1 MQYLQKYILYI
12 ILFFILF
19 SGCDFFGGNTKK
31 GTITI
36 GKRVISEDELQKDIV
51 RIIFEMGITDQEAK
65 LGIRQIINKVI
76 EKNLILEYG
85 KEEGITVTD
94 RELESAIRE
103 IKRDYPEDVFNELL
117 LKRYIDTK
125 EWKEELKQELLIK
138 KIVSSVVVEL
148 APITFDESKEY
159 YNGHQDEFRHP
170 DMVQICQIVTKSGEE
185 AEMILERL
193 SEGEKMDDLARK
205 YSIAPEGE
213 NGGVVGWI
221 AKGEIDKNIEDLVFS
236 LREGEISGI
245 LETPYGFHIFKVLSV
260 REAGIKR
267 FPETMAEIDSI
278 LTNEKK
284 ELFYKEW
291 INKLKDRFPVNIDE
305 KIYDDWNMEDRQ

>member
-1 MQYLQKYILYI
+1 MHCLQKYILYI

-19 SGCDFFGGNTKK
+19 SGCDFFEGNTKK

-36 GKRVISEDELQKDIV
+36 GKRVISEDELQKDIE

-65 LGIRQIINKVI
+65 LGIRQIIDKVI

-85 KEEGITVTD
+85 KEQGITATD
-94 RELESAIRE
+94 GELESAIKE
-103 IKRDYPEDVFNELL
+103 IKGDYPEDVFNELL
-117 LKRYIDTK
+117 LKRYIDIK
-125 EWKEELKQELLIK
+125 EWKKELKQELLIK
-138 KIVSSVVVEL
+138 KIVSSVVEKL
-148 APITFDESKEY
+148 APITFDESKAY
-159 YNGHQDEFRHP
+159 YNSHQDEFRHP
-170 DMVQICQIVTKSGEE
+170 YMVQIRQIVTKSREE

-221 AKGEIDKNIEDLVFS
+221 AEGEIDKNIEDFVFP
-236 LREGEISGI
+236 LKEGEISDI
-245 LETPYGFHIFKVLSV
+245 LETPYGFHIFEILSV

-284 ELFYKEW
+284 ELLYKEW

-305 KIYDDWNMEDRQ
+305 KIYDEWNMEDRQ